1 MKAEPIVVELTL
13 TEVLDILVAI
23 GVSDHH
29 KADNINGNLRR
40 KLILKLRKYEEN
52 VT

>member
-1 MKAEPIVVELTL
+1 MESETIMVELTL

-40 KLILKLRKYEEN
+40 KLILELRKYKD
-52 VT
+52 